1 MYSQPERSLAPRAV
15 AELFL
20 VRRRNH
26 VMKRLLLLLFSALC
40 AGHCCDAGVTINY
53 EGSAKNNR
61 AIDAI
66 LSEATSF
73 GKGRGWRVEPVA
85 KDKVE
90 LERVI
95 DERTAKYA
103 GALRG
108 IILYPNDMCEPVHIE
123 FGSDMFM
130 QDFVKTQFAGADIHV
145 SVIDLLRRLKPYFT
159 SLKVDDEGEYWET
172 SDKLKLEKHI
182 ATVNRMLDDIKRE
195 KPSARGPVKLKD
207 GRIADVIQ

>member
-1 MYSQPERSLAPRAV
+1 
-15 AELFL
+15 
-20 VRRRNH
+20 
-26 VMKRLLLLLFSALC
+26 MKRLLLIFALC
-40 AGHCCDAGVTINY
+40 AARLCDAGVTINY
-53 EGSAKNNR
+53 EGSAKDSN
-61 AIDAI
+61 AIGAI

-95 DERTAKYA
+95 DEKTSKYT

-108 IILYPNDMCEPVHIE
+108 IILYPHDMCEPVHIE

-130 QDFVKTQFAGADIHV
+130 QDFVKTQFAGANIHV
-145 SVIDLLRRLKPYFT
+145 AVIDLLRHLKSYFA

-172 SDKLKLEKHI
+172 SDKAKLEKHI
-182 ATVNRMLDDIKRE
+182 ATVNRTLDDIKRE